1 MSMDKCDAHLNMC
14 IDQHI
19 HNWNIFARENA
30 WMSNMNMGVK
40 LSQTTSKIVINIWFI
55 ANIYNVRSMSS
66 YQNYNLDNERRCSK
80 LQ

>member
-1 MSMDKCDAHLNMC
+1 MDKCDAHLNMC

-19 HNWNIFARENA
+19 HNWNIFARKNA

-40 LSQTTSKIVINIWFI
+40 LSQTTSKIVINFGLLH
-55 ANIYNVRSMSS
+55 IYNVPSMSS
-66 YQNYNLDNERRCSK
+66 YQNYNLDNERCSK